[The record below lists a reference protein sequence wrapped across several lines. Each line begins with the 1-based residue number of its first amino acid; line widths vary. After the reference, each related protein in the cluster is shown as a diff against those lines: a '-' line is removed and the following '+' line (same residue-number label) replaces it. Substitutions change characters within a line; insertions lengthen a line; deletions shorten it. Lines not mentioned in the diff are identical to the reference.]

1 LCRVHRLRSWV
12 MKGTTHRIV
21 GVTAVAAAGHMVG
34 VDPVVNAGL
43 CVAAGVAS
51 RLPDKLEIRGLLE
64 HRKVTHW
71 PETAMFFTA
80 VTAWMVL
87 GAHELPVTVGATG
100 VMLGYW
106 LHLAG
111 DACTVFGLPLGPV
124 LRRFWWFLSG
134 RGRDRSGRAVL
145 RRKVWL
151 LPRGWRFTVG
161 ETVRDRQG
169 RPLRDRRGRV
179 VRRDWSRGEVRFL
192 VFWLFFCGAVFML
205 M

>member
-1 LCRVHRLRSWV
+1 
-12 MKGTTHRIV
+12 MKGTTHQVTVVSAV
-21 GVTAVAAAGHMVG
+21 GVAGHVVG
-34 VDPVVNAGL
+34 VSPVLVGALGVSAGL
-43 CVAAGVAS
+43 AAK
-51 RLPDKLEIRGLLE
+51 LPDKLEFGGLLA
-64 HRKVTHW
+64 HRRVTHW
-71 PETAMFFTA
+71 PETGLVLSGAA
-80 VTAWMVL
+80 VAGAVLAGAWPVSLVL
-87 GAHELPVTVGATG
+87 TG
-100 VMLGYW
+100 VMLGFW

-124 LRRFWWFLSG
+124 LRRFWWLLSG

-169 RPLRDRRGRV
+169 RPVRDRRGRV
-179 VRRDWSRGEVRFL
+179 VRRDWSCGEVRFL